1 VYRTGLVLL
10 CIDDSSLSRSV
21 YEFLGRVLALLLQGA
36 ADTPNVAPGPQH
48 WLQQPS
54 LTGMY
59 VDVVMFVPVVV
70 ITKTEVQR
78 TANTREKEWA
88 KLSQCCTGLPPT
100 GLPPPSVH
108 ASYVDGA
115 Q

>member
-21 YEFLGRVLALLLQGA
+21 HGALGAGFLLCFFEVLLAHQTLHA
-36 ADTPNVAPGPQH
+36 VPQH

-59 VDVVMFVPVVV
+59 VGVVILVPVVV
-70 ITKTEVQR
+70 ITKSKVVGQADSWTLLD
-78 TANTREKEWA
+78 TRA
-88 KLSQCCTGLPPT
+88 ALQI
-100 GLPPPSVH
+100 H
-108 ASYVDGA
+108 
-115 Q
+115 